1 MALRCISKR
10 AGSFESS
17 GIRRV
22 FDLAANLSDPI
33 DLSIGQPDFD
43 VPDVGRVAMI
53 DAINSRQGGYTPTQ
67 GLAQLREEIQSRI
80 DVVYGHSD
88 RSVFISSG
96 TSGALTLALL
106 TTVDAGD
113 EVIFFEPYFVMYHA
127 LTCMVGGLP
136 VPVSTY
142 PDFSYDIDRLADAIT
157 PRTKA
162 IILNSPANPTG
173 KVATREEV
181 KAIAEIA
188 AKHDILLISDE
199 IYKSFCYSGNFVSPA
214 EYNEQTLVLDGF
226 SKSSGMTGWR
236 VGFVH
241 GQKELVEQMLKF
253 QQYTFVCAPRVGQLG
268 ALAVLDVDMS
278 EQIEGYR
285 KRRDMLLDTLD
296 KDYEIN
302 RPEGA
307 FYMFPKVP
315 AGYKSANEFVD
326 RGIKEF
332 SLLVIPGNVFSRV
345 DTHFRISYSASE
357 STIKRGIDALKKL
370 AQIKK

>member
-17 GIRRV
+17 GIRKV

-33 DLSIGQPDFD
+33 NLSIGQPDFD
-43 VPDVGRVAMI
+43 VPEVGRIAMI

-67 GLAQLREEIQSRI
+67 GLSQLRDEIQSRI
-80 DVVYGHSD
+80 DVEYGHSD

-96 TSGALTLALL
+96 TSGALFLALL
-106 TTVDAGD
+106 ATIDAGD

-142 PDFSYDIDRLADAIT
+142 PDFSYDIDRLVDAIT

-162 IILNSPANPTG
+162 IILNSPSNPTG
-173 KVATREEV
+173 KVASREAIRV
-181 KAIAEIA
+181 IAEIA
-188 AKHDILLISDE
+188 AERDILLISDE
-199 IYKSFCYSGNFVSPA
+199 IYKSFCYDADFVSPA
-214 EYNEQTLVLDGF
+214 EYNERTLVLDGF
-226 SKSSGMTGWR
+226 SKSTGMPGWR

-268 ALAVLDVDMS
+268 ALAVLDADMS
-278 EQIEGYR
+278 EQITGYR
-285 KRRDMLLDTLD
+285 KRRDMLFEGLSNC
-296 KDYEIN
+296 YEIN
-302 RPEGA
+302 KPEGA
-307 FYMFPKVP
+307 FYMFPKIP
-315 AGYKSANEFVD
+315 SGYKSASEFVE

-345 DTHFRISYSASE
+345 DTHFRISYSATE
-357 STIKRGIDALKKL
+357 STIKRGIDALQKL
-370 AQIKK
+370 AKK

>member
-1 MALRCISKR
+1 MGLRYISKR

-22 FDLAANLSDPI
+22 FDLAADLSDPI
-33 DLSIGQPDFD
+33 NLSIGQPDFD
-43 VPDVGRVAMI
+43 VPEVGRRAMLE
-53 DAINSRQGGYTPTQ
+53 AVNSRQSGYTPTQ
-67 GLAQLREEIQSRI
+67 GLAQLRDEIQLRV
-80 DVVYGHSD
+80 DKQYGHSD

-106 TTVDAGD
+106 ATVDAGD

-142 PDFSYDIDRLADAIT
+142 PDFRYDIDRLADVIT

-173 KVATREEV
+173 KLATRAEI
-181 KAIAEIA
+181 KAIAELA

-199 IYKSFCYSGNFVSPA
+199 IYRTFCYDGEFVSPA
-214 EYNEQTLVLDGF
+214 EFNERTLVLDGF
-226 SKSSGMTGWR
+226 SKSSGMPGWR
-236 VGFVH
+236 VGVVH

-268 ALAVLDVDMS
+268 AAAVLDVDMS
-278 EQIEGYR
+278 EQINSYR
-285 KRRDMLLDTLD
+285 KRRDMLVEGLGNY
-296 KDYEIN
+296 YEIN
-302 RPEGA
+302 KPEGA
-307 FYMFPKVP
+307 FYMFPKIP
-315 AGYKSANEFVD
+315 DGYKTASEFVE
-326 RGIKEF
+326 RGIKEY
-332 SLLVIPGNVFSRV
+332 SLLVIPGNVFSSV
-345 DTHFRISYSASE
+345 DTHFRISYSTTEAN
-357 STIKRGIDALKKL
+357 ILRGIDALIKL
-370 AQIKK
+370 AQ